1 MINLFRF
8 IDRVM
13 QLPEEL
19 EEGFWREIQAYEEER
34 QMPYLTSVERI
45 GIKKGFQQGEALA
58 LRRQLSRRF
67 GALPPR
73 VEEIPGARQSGGP

>member
-1 MINLFRF
+1 
-8 IDRVM
+8 
-13 QLPEEL
+13 
-19 EEGFWREIQAYEEER
+19 
-34 QMPYLTSVERI
+34 MPYLTSVERI